1 MQLHPWCQQREC
13 VSYCQKQDIV
23 VEAYCPIVR
32 NQKAKDKTL
41 VSLAQKYNKSPSQ
54 VLIRY
59 CLQKDWVPLPKSDTA
74 SRIVENADIYDFE
87 IDAQDMKTMDDL
99 DEGAKGSIVQ
109 AVDNN

>member
-1 MQLHPWCQQREC
+1 M
-13 VSYCQKQDIV
+13 V

-41 VSLAQKYNKSPSQ
+41 VSLADKYKKSPSQ

-59 CLQKDWVPLPKSDTA
+59 CLQKDWVPLPKSDTP
-74 SRIVENADIYDFE
+74 SRIKDNANVYDFE
-87 IDAQDMKTMDDL
+87 LDAEDMKTMDSL

-109 AVDNN
+109 VVDNE